1 MTNFELQS
9 DIKYYK
15 ADDCT
20 AYIQS
25 GKGRNGWVSGYRFQG
40 KSITICYPLTK
51 DDEDIFSTKEKAM
64 DAALK
69 NMVRAIKTHNR
80 EGRFINILN
89 CLGEENAVDKIEN
102 ELQEE
107 GQLCLFSTY

>member
-1 MTNFELQS
+1 MTDFELQS

-25 GKGRNGWVSGYRFQG
+25 GKGRNGWVSGYRFEG

-51 DDEDIFSTKEKAM
+51 DDDDIFSTKEKAFNE
-64 DAALK
+64 AHHQLI
-69 NMVRAIKTHNR
+69 RAIKTNNH
-80 EGRFINILN
+80 EGRFNSILH
-89 CLGEENAVDKIEN
+89 CLGDEAVDNKSN
-102 ELQEE
+102 EICEV
-107 GQLCLFSTY
+107 GQLDLFSTY